1 MRKPLAL
8 LALVSLSWS
17 QLATLHCEMRAPDAR
32 SHGGEHRMTDHAAET
47 DDSGMADRAAGGHAD
62 HQHGP
67 APAECT
73 LSLACGFSAIGPA
86 IGGALPV
93 PLGVRGERVSRPTL
107 ALAGRDPGAEPPPPR
122 ARS

>member
-1 MRKPLAL
+1 MRKSLAL
-8 LALVSLSWS
+8 LALASLSWS

-32 SHGGEHRMTDHAAET
+32 SHGGEHRMADHAAQP
-47 DDSGMADRAAGGHAD
+47 DDSAMPDRAAGGHAD

-67 APAECT
+67 TPADCS
-73 LSLACGFSAIGPA
+73 LSLACGFSAIGPT